1 MDLTVILQW
10 LPLLNVVFI
19 PAAGWLIRAATRSM
33 ATKEDIQV
41 QAARI
46 SGLERR
52 TDLMERDIKHLPDA
66 DDFASMKEQIAAL
79 TGAEKVQTQQLIGL
93 SQSVARIEDWL
104 IRGVK

>member
-1 MDLTVILQW
+1 MDLTYILQW

-33 ATKEDIQV
+33 ATKEDIAV
-41 QAARI
+41 QA
-46 SGLERR
+46 ERLDTLGR
-52 TDLMERDIKHLPDA
+52 RVDLMERDIKHLPNA
-66 DDFASMKEQIAAL
+66 DDFAGLKEQIAAL

-104 IRGVK
+104 MRGIK